1 MKAIERLLIQQ
12 RDLIAGAAKGIASAR
27 QDPTRNAAAV
37 EQGIDDRSR
46 QARGALIG
54 EIDEVKTDGLAEERP
69 LDAEEFIFGSI
80 IAGIVAHLG
89 ERRTLEEFPQFSRL
103 GLRRAIGRNLA

>member
-46 QARGALIG
+46 QARGALIR
-54 EIDEVKTDGLAEERP
+54 EVDEVKTDSLAEERP
-69 LDAEEFIFGSI
+69 FDSEEFIFGSVI
-80 IAGIVAHLG
+80 TGIVAHLR
-89 ERRTLEEFPQFSRL
+89 ERRAFEELSQLGRL
-103 GLRRAIGRNLA
+103 GQRCSVG